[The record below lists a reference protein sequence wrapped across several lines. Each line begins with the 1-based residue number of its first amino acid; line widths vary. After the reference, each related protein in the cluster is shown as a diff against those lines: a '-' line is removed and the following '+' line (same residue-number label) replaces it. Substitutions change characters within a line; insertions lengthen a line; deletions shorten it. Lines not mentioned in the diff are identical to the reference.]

1 MPPVKLRVAAVQAAL
16 LIATA
21 LSAQIHPALARQ
33 EPDKQPQA
41 GGRQAAAPDFPPTP
55 LGRLAREW
63 LDVVNGGDET
73 TIRRFVEGGFSP
85 NALRLR
91 AAEKYVRLF
100 AKLRQQSG
108 GLEVLRVT
116 PPTPSAPMFILAR
129 SRRGDRHVRISMGF
143 DEATGKLA
151 GMGFDRVE
159 SPESQGRNAWPERVA
174 GEAEMIS
181 AVKAYVE
188 RRAAA
193 DLFSGVVLVAK
204 DDRILL
210 QVAHGLA
217 DQTSKTP
224 NRPNTTFHLASVGKM
239 FTSAAVA
246 RLVRDGKLSYDDTV
260 AKLLPDYPNQEV
272 ARKITV
278 HHLLTH
284 TSGLGTFFNS
294 PGYDAKRRYR
304 DACDE
309 FTAFKDEPL
318 FFEPG
323 AGYRYSNAGYSVL
336 GAIIERASGKKYLA
350 YLYEN
355 IFAPLGMNDTDV
367 NTPER
372 IAPNTSVLYTQS
384 PDDPL
389 GADPFMPDL
398 SFSSSR
404 PTGFGDGHSNA
415 ADLFK
420 FARAIRTG
428 RLLGEEATRLHVT
441 GKVSGAGPAGQL
453 YGYGFTERTVNGEV
467 VRGHS
472 GGGRTDVQMLW
483 GSGYIVIVQTN
494 RLPPPATALANEIT
508 NFITKQLAAAPGA
521 KG

>member
-1 MPPVKLRVAAVQAAL
+1 MSPVRPRAAARAAL
-16 LIATA
+16 LTA
-21 LSAQIHPALARQ
+21 AALFAQIHPAFARQ
-33 EPDKQPQA
+33 APGMKPEA
-41 GGRQAAAPDFPPTP
+41 GGAQTPAPEFPPTP
-55 LGRLAREW
+55 LGRLARDW
-63 LDVVNGGDET
+63 LDVINGGDEAAV
-73 TIRRFVEGGFSP
+73 RRFVEGGFSP

-91 AAEKYVRLF
+91 AVEEYVRLF

-108 GLEVLRVT
+108 GLELLRVT
-116 PPTPSAPMFILAR
+116 PPTSAAPMFILAR
-129 SRRGDRHVRISMGF
+129 SRRGDRHVRISTGF
-143 DEATGKLA
+143 DEATGKLS

-159 SPESQGRNAWPERVA
+159 SPEAQRQNAWPERVA

-210 QVAHGLA
+210 HVAHGLA
-217 DQTSKTP
+217 DQSSKTP
-224 NRPNTTFHLASVGKM
+224 NRPDTTFHLASVGKM

-246 RLVRDGKLSYDDTV
+246 RLVAEGKLSYSDTV

-304 DACDE
+304 DARDE

-323 AGYRYSNAGYSVL
+323 AGYRYSNAGYSIL
-336 GAIIERASGKKYLA
+336 GAIIERASGQNYLA
-350 YLYEN
+350 YLREH

-389 GADPFMPDL
+389 GADPFVPNL

-441 GKVSGAGPAGQL
+441 GKVSEAGPAGQL

-483 GSGYIVIVQTN
+483 GSGYTVIVQTN

-508 NFITKQLAAAPGA
+508 RFITKQISAARAA
-521 KG
+521 TK